1 MLGIAFAMAQ
11 NPAGGG
17 GGAGGGLEAI
27 KGFFPLILMFVI
39 FYFLLIRPQ
48 QKKAKDHKN
57 LLANLKRGDEIIT
70 AGGLMGKITAITDRA
85 VTIEVAD
92 KVRVKIL
99 RSQIMTV
106 VQGDMS

>member
-1 MLGIAFAMAQ
+1 MLGIAFAMAR
-11 NPAGGG
+11 NPAAGGA
-17 GGAGGGLEAI
+17 GAGGGLEAI

-48 QKKAKDHKN
+48 QKKQKEHKN
-57 LLANLKRGDEIIT
+57 LLANLKRGDEVIT

>member
-1 MLGIAFAMAQ
+1 MAQ
-11 NPAGGG
+11 NPAG

-48 QKKAKDHKN
+48 QKKQNTHKN
-57 LLANLKRGDEIIT
+57 LLANLKRGDEIVT
-70 AGGLMGKITAITDRA
+70 TGGLMGKITAITDR
-85 VTIEVAD
+85 TITVEVAD
-92 KVRVKIL
+92 KIRVKIL

-106 VQGDMS
+106 LQGEQS

>member
-11 NPAGGG
+11 NPAA
-17 GGAGGGLEAI
+17 GGAGGGLEAM

-48 QKKAKDHKN
+48 QKKQKDHKN
-57 LLANLKRGDEIIT
+57 LLANLKRGDEIVT
-70 AGGLMGKITAITDRA
+70 TGGLMGKITAITDRA
-85 VTIEVAD
+85 ITIEVAD
-92 KVRVKIL
+92 KVRVKII

-106 VQGDMS
+106 LQGEQS

>member
-11 NPAGGG
+11 NPAG

-48 QKKAKDHKN
+48 QKKQKEHKN
-57 LLANLKRGDEIIT
+57 LLANLKRGDEVVT
-70 AGGLMGKITAITDRA
+70 TGGLMGKITAITDRTI
-85 VTIEVAD
+85 TIEVAD

-106 VQGDMS
+106 LQGELS

>member
-17 GGAGGGLEAI
+17 AGGGLEAM

-48 QKKAKDHKN
+48 QKKQKEHKN
-57 LLANLKRGDEIIT
+57 LLANLKRGDEIVT
-70 AGGLMGKITAITDRA
+70 AGGLIGKITAITDRTL
-85 VTIEVAD
+85 TIEIAD
-92 KVRVKIL
+92 KVRVKVL
-99 RSQIMTV
+99 RTQVMTV
-106 VQGDMS
+106 LQGEQS